1 MNPLTGT
8 VEGMQSESHSP
19 VRVGLLG
26 CGTVGGA
33 LARIID
39 ADADRIAARTGVRLE
54 IAGIAVRNLSADRDV
69 SLPEEVFTRE
79 PQALVGSPDVDII
92 VETIGGIEPARQLV
106 IDSLKSGKPVITAN
120 KELVANVGQELFEAA
135 SAGGVDLFFE
145 AAVAGGI
152 PLIRALRDSLAGER
166 INRVMGIVNGTT
178 NFILTKMTEEGA
190 EYSNVLAE
198 AQSLGFAEADPT
210 ADVEGGDAAAKAAIL
225 ATIAFGAKVVAGD
238 VYQEGISQVSKA
250 DIAAASHMGHVIK
263 LLAIAESDG
272 REVAVRVHPTMV
284 PQNHPLASVRES
296 FHAVFLEGAEVGDL
310 MLYGRGAG
318 GGPTAS
324 AMLGDLISAA
334 RNLQQGVAGDM
345 GSFSE
350 VAIRAIDET
359 TSAFYLQ
366 LDVEDQP
373 GVLAAVAN
381 VFGEHGVSIRS
392 MEQQGQGATA
402 HLVFITHKAREADM
416 QSTIRELRDLKEV
429 RDIGALIRVA
439 GE

>member
-1 MNPLTGT
+1 
-8 VEGMQSESHSP
+8 MQSESPSP

-33 LARIID
+33 LARIIH

-54 IAGIAVRNLSADRDV
+54 VAGIAVRNLSADRDV
-69 SLPEEVFTRE
+69 SFPEEVFTRE

-135 SAGGVDLFFE
+135 SAGGVDLLFE

-152 PLIRALRDSLAGER
+152 PLIRVLRDSLAGER
-166 INRVMGIVNGTT
+166 IRRVMGIVNGTT

-190 EYSNVLAE
+190 DYADVLAE

-272 REVAVRVHPTMV
+272 GEVAVRVHPTMV
-284 PQNHPLASVRES
+284 PHNHPLAAVRES
-296 FHAVFLEGAEVGDL
+296 FNAVFLEGSEVGDL

-334 RNLQQGVAGDM
+334 KNLQQGVANDM
-345 GSFSE
+345 GSLSE
-350 VAIRAIDET
+350 VGIRAIDET
-359 TSAFYLQ
+359 ASAFYLQ

-373 GVLAAVAN
+373 GVLAAVAS
-381 VFGEHGVSIRS
+381 VFGAHGVSIRS
-392 MEQQGQGATA
+392 MEQQGHGATA
-402 HLVFITHKAREADM
+402 HLVFITHEAKEADV
-416 QSTIRELRDLKEV
+416 QSTLRELRDLKQV
-429 RDIGALIRVA
+429 RDIGALIRVI
-439 GE
+439 GN

>member
-1 MNPLTGT
+1 M
-8 VEGMQSESHSP
+8 
-19 VRVGLLG
+19 
-26 CGTVGGA
+26 
-33 LARIID
+33 
-39 ADADRIAARTGVRLE
+39 
-54 IAGIAVRNLSADRDV
+54 
-69 SLPEEVFTRE
+69 
-79 PQALVGSPDVDII
+79 
-92 VETIGGIEPARQLV
+92 
-106 IDSLKSGKPVITAN
+106 KSGKPVITAN

-152 PLIRALRDSLAGER
+152 PLNCHETLAAGER

-178 NFILTKMTEEGA
+178 NFILIKMTEEGA
-190 EYSNVLAE
+190 EYSDVLAE
-198 AQSLGFAEADPT
+198 AQKPRFAEADPT
-210 ADVEGGDAAAKAAIL
+210 ADVEGGDAAKAAIL

-250 DIAAASHMGHVIK
+250 DIAAASHMDHVIK

-272 REVAVRVHPTMV
+272 GEVAVRVHPTMV

-296 FHAVFLEGAEVGDL
+296 FNAVFLEGAEVGDL

-334 RNLQQGVAGDM
+334 RNLQQGVAGDL

-350 VAIRAIDET
+350 VVIRAIDET

-373 GVLAAVAN
+373 GVLAAVAS

>member
-1 MNPLTGT
+1 MPLCY
-8 VEGMQSESHSP
+8 QH
-19 VRVGLLG
+19 
-26 CGTVGGA
+26 
-33 LARIID
+33 
-39 ADADRIAARTGVRLE
+39 
-54 IAGIAVRNLSADRDV
+54 LSKQT
-69 SLPEEVFTRE
+69 P
-79 PQALVGSPDVDII
+79 GN

-135 SAGGVDLFFE
+135 SAGGVDLFYE

-190 EYSNVLAE
+190 EYSDVLAE

-272 REVAVRVHPTMV
+272 GEVAVRVHPTMV
-284 PQNHPLASVRES
+284 PQNHPL
-296 FHAVFLEGAEVGDL
+296 
-310 MLYGRGAG
+310 
-318 GGPTAS
+318 
-324 AMLGDLISAA
+324 
-334 RNLQQGVAGDM
+334 
-345 GSFSE
+345 
-350 VAIRAIDET
+350 
-359 TSAFYLQ
+359 
-366 LDVEDQP
+366 
-373 GVLAAVAN
+373 
-381 VFGEHGVSIRS
+381 
-392 MEQQGQGATA
+392 
-402 HLVFITHKAREADM
+402 
-416 QSTIRELRDLKEV
+416 EL
-429 RDIGALIRVA
+429 
-439 GE
+439 

>member
-1 MNPLTGT
+1 
-8 VEGMQSESHSP
+8 MQSESHST

-39 ADADRIAARTGVRLE
+39 ADADRIAARTGLRLE

-69 SLPEEVFTRE
+69 SLPEELFTRD
-79 PQALVGSPDVDII
+79 PQLLIGSPDVDII

-135 SAGGVDLFFE
+135 SAGGVDLFYE

-190 EYSNVLAE
+190 EYSDVLAE

-296 FHAVFLEGAEVGDL
+296 FNAVFLEGAEVGDL
-310 MLYGRGAG
+310 L
-318 GGPTAS
+318 S
-324 AMLGDLISAA
+324 LIH
-334 RNLQQGVAGDM
+334 
-345 GSFSE
+345 
-350 VAIRAIDET
+350 I
-359 TSAFYLQ
+359 
-366 LDVEDQP
+366 
-373 GVLAAVAN
+373 
-381 VFGEHGVSIRS
+381 
-392 MEQQGQGATA
+392 
-402 HLVFITHKAREADM
+402 
-416 QSTIRELRDLKEV
+416 
-429 RDIGALIRVA
+429 
-439 GE
+439 

>member
-190 EYSNVLAE
+190 EYSDVLAE

-296 FHAVFLEGAEVGDL
+296 FNAVFLEGAEVGDL

-429 RDIGALIRVA
+429 RDIGALIRVV